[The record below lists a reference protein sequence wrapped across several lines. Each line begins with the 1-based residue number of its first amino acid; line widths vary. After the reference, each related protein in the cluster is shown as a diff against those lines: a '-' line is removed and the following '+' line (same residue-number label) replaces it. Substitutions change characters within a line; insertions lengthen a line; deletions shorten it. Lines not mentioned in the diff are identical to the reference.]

1 MFFPIRDDNPTRR
14 PPWVTH
20 GVIALN
26 VLVYAYFS
34 IEELS
39 GMFWVTHWYGLVPA
53 RLLADVDGES
63 FTVLSSMFMH
73 GGLYHL
79 GTNMWFLHVFGDNV
93 EDAMG
98 RPRYLGFYLG
108 CGLAAAAA
116 QVLADPSSTVPMVGA
131 SGAVSG
137 VLGAYLLLYPRAPV
151 LSLNTVPLLW
161 LFTGIFVV
169 LPAWVIAGI
178 YFLSNLISAYWVLG
192 SANGAGVAFFAHL
205 GGFLAGVVFVRWGG
219 SRSRGLRPR
228 AH

>member
-14 PPWVTH
+14 NPWATH

-26 VLVYAYFS
+26 VAAYAYFS
-34 IEELS
+34 LQELS

-53 RLLADVDGES
+53 RFLADVAGES
-63 FTVLSSMFMH
+63 ITVLTSMFMH
-73 GGLYHL
+73 GSLYHL

-93 EDAMG
+93 EDSMG
-98 RPRYLGFYLG
+98 RLRYLCFYLA
-108 CGLAAAAA
+108 CGLAAAVA
-116 QVLADPSSTVPMVGA
+116 QVLMDPRSTVPMVGA

-137 VLGAYLLLYPRAPV
+137 VIGAYLMLYPRAPV

-178 YFLSNLISAYWVLG
+178 YFLSNLVSAYWVLG

-205 GGFLAGVVFVRWGG
+205 GGFLAGVLIVRFGG
-219 SRSRGLRPR
+219 LGRRVAWQGPR
-228 AH
+228 